1 MSDINGKKICKTYE
15 KNDTSILF
23 YDCNKTLTDTNDI
36 GEIKF
41 NNRNNFKRGKNRETG
56 YSK

>member
-15 KNDTSILF
+15 KKNDTSILF

-36 GEIKF
+36 GEIK
-41 NNRNNFKRGKNRETG
+41 NSIIETT
-56 YSK
+56 SKG